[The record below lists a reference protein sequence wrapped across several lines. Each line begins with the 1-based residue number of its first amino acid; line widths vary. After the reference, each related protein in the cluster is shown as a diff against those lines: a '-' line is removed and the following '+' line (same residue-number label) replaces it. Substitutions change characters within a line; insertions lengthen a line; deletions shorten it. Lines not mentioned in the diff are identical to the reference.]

1 MTDISYEGMEP
12 VPDGYAIV
20 VYPGFPFLDDILGE
34 KREIVSFFGQ
44 CRVGDFFDS
53 PNHPIG
59 EVKVVTW
66 DYEEAVE
73 MYNATDS
80 IRFPLIRLIG
90 KLVSG
95 A

>member
-1 MTDISYEGMEP
+1 MKDIFYDGMEP

-20 VYPGFPFLDDILGE
+20 RYPGLPLLEGILGE
-34 KREIVSFFGQ
+34 QREIVPFYGQ

-59 EVKVVTW
+59 EVQVVAW
-66 DYEEAVE
+66 DYQEAVE

-80 IRFPLIRLIG
+80 IRYPLLRLIG

-95 A
+95 S